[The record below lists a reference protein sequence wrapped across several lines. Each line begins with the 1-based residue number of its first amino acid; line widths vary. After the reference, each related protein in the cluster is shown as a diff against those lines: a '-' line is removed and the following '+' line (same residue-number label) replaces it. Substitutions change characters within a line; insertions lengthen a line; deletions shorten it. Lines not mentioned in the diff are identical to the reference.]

1 MNFKRL
7 AAMTWA
13 RSLEFLRDRSALGWN
28 FAFPLLMVAGFAWIF
43 SGPSQPLFKVAVLL
57 PAGQTLESVGNPV
70 GLAPGVEFY
79 LEQDEAIA
87 RSKVARHRIDLAIDF
102 SQTPPRYFINPGSQ
116 KGTVAEA
123 VLRSSGQLGTGFADA
138 RALPHAERIEEAGE
152 GIRYV
157 DWAAPGVLGM
167 NLMFSCLFGIGYVIV
182 RYRKSGYLK
191 RLKATPLTAA
201 EFIVAQLLSRLVL
214 TFIVTTVVFVGC
226 NYFLQFRMEGS
237 YWLLALVT
245 LVGSYSMIAMGL
257 VISARVTS
265 EELAGGLLNLLSWP
279 MMVLSGV
286 FFSLD
291 GAPAAVQW
299 ASQLFPL
306 THLLTA
312 ARAIMLDGAG
322 LASAA
327 VATPLLVLGACSVVF
342 TVLGAIGFRWT
353 QD

>member
-1 MNFKRL
+1 MNLKRL
-7 AAMTWA
+7 GAMTWA

-43 SGPSQPLFKVAVLL
+43 SGPSQPLFKVAVLM
-57 PAGQTLESVGNPV
+57 PQGTTLASASRPV
-70 GLAPGVEFY
+70 AAAPGVQFY
-79 LEQDEAIA
+79 DESDETIA
-87 RSKVARHRIDLAIDF
+87 RKKVARHRIDLAIDLR
-102 SQTPPRYFINPGSQ
+102 QTPARYFVNPASA
-116 KGTVAEA
+116 KGAAAEA
-123 VLRSSGQLGTGFADA
+123 LLKGSGNLANGTAPDA
-138 RALPHAERIEEAGE
+138 LRIEESGE

-191 RLKATPLTAA
+191 RLNATPLTAA

-214 TFIVTTVVFVGC
+214 TFTVTTVVFVGC
-226 NYFLQFRMEGS
+226 NLFLHFRMEGS
-237 YWLLALVT
+237 YWLLALIT
-245 LVGSYSMIAMGL
+245 AVGSYSMIAMGL

-299 ASQLFPL
+299 AAQLFPL
-306 THLLTA
+306 THLLSA
-312 ARAIMLDGAG
+312 ARAVMLDGAG
-322 LASAA
+322 LGSAS
-327 VATPLLVLGACSVVF
+327 VATPLLVLVACSVVF
-342 TVLGAIGFRWT
+342 TFLGALGFRWT

>member
-1 MNFKRL
+1 MNIKRL
-7 AAMTWA
+7 GAMTWA

-43 SGPSQPLFKVAVLL
+43 SGPAQPIFKVAVLMPQGMTL
-57 PAGQTLESVGNPV
+57 QTASHPV
-70 GLAPGVEFY
+70 AAAPGVQFY
-79 LEQDEAIA
+79 EESDEATA
-87 RSKVARHRIDLAIDF
+87 RKKVERHRIDLAVDLT
-102 SQTPPRYFINPGSQ
+102 QTSARYFINPASQ
-116 KGTVAEA
+116 KGAAVEA
-123 VLRSSGQLGTGFADA
+123 LLKGTGTLANGTA
-138 RALPHAERIEEAGE
+138 PAATRIEQAGE

-191 RLKATPLTAA
+191 RLNATPLTAA

-214 TFIVTTVVFVGC
+214 TFTVTTVVFVGC
-226 NYFLQFRMEGS
+226 NLFLHFRMEGS

-245 LVGSYSMIAMGL
+245 AVGSYSMIAMGL

-291 GAPAAVQW
+291 GAPKAVLW

-306 THLLTA
+306 THLLNA

-322 LASAA
+322 LASSA
-327 VATPLLVLGACSVVF
+327 VATPLAVLVACSVVF